1 MISKSTELESSQHVG
16 QNSLLEQL
24 RKVEVLEGFSDEQL
38 QWFLEHGEYREF
50 TANDIVGKQGD
61 SSDYMFIILDGML
74 EFRQGD
80 NIFRN
85 EAGKVTGMLPFSRL
99 TKFAGTGTANGELKM
114 LRVHKKDF
122 MDMLQTLPEL
132 GQRLVAVITDRVR
145 EFSKLELRQEKL
157 MSLGKLSA
165 GLAHELNNP
174 AAATQ
179 RSASQLLEAMF
190 DLETRS
196 ARLGAKIGVE
206 GLEKLVT
213 HLSTLKYEPLTALE
227 RSEREDE
234 LADWLENNGAKN
246 PYEWAA
252 TWVDAGADIAWVEG
266 LHTLK
271 YQIANKEAI
280 TEVVAWLEATLRTRS
295 LVNII
300 KDSTERIS
308 GLVKA
313 IKSYTYMDQAA
324 KQDISVQ
331 DGLETTL
338 SLFGYKFKKGITVE
352 RNYAPNLPKI
362 SAFGSELNQVWT
374 NLIDNAVD
382 AMNGQGIIRVKTAL
396 EGDSILI
403 EIGDNGP
410 GIPPDVQARMFEPFF
425 TTKEV
430 GKGTGLGLDT
440 VRQIVKHHQGS
451 IRVESKPGD
460 TRFQIRLPILG
471 V

>member
-1 MISKSTELESSQHVG
+1 MTTTANTTLE
-16 QNSLLEQL
+16 NL
-24 RKVEVLEGFSDEQL
+24 RKVEVLEGFADEQL
-38 QWFLEHGEYREF
+38 EWFLTHGEYREY
-50 TANDIVGKQGD
+50 ADNDIIGKQND
-61 SSDYMFIILDGML
+61 PSDYMFIILEGTI

-99 TKFAGTGTANGELKM
+99 TKFAGTGVAIGNLKM
-114 LRVHKKDF
+114 LRVHKKEF
-122 MDMLQTLPEL
+122 MDMLNHLPEL
-132 GQRLVAVITDRVR
+132 GQRLVGLMVDRAR

-179 RSASQLLEAMF
+179 RSASLLSEAML

-206 GLEKLVT
+206 GLEKLAGY
-213 HLSTLKYEPLTALE
+213 LSTLERKPLTALE

-234 LADWLENNGAKN
+234 LTEWLEDNGAQN
-246 PYEWAA
+246 AYDWAA
-252 TWVDAGADIAWVEG
+252 TWVDAGADSAWVDG

-271 YQIANKEAI
+271 YQIASQAVMP
-280 TEVVAWLEATLRTRS
+280 EVVAWLEATLRTRS
-295 LVNII
+295 LVNVI
-300 KDSTERIS
+300 KDSSERIS

-324 KQDISVQ
+324 KQEINIQ

-352 RNYAPNLPKI
+352 RDYAPNLPKI

-382 AMNGQGIIRVKTAL
+382 AMNGQGILRVRTRL
-396 EGDSILI
+396 EPQHILV

-410 GIPPDVQARMFEPFF
+410 GIPADVQARLFEPFF

-451 IRVESKPGD
+451 ISVESKAGD
-460 TRFQIRLPILG
+460 TQFLVRLPLTR
-471 V
+471 

>member
-1 MISKSTELESSQHVG
+1 MSTTLTAT
-16 QNSLLEQL
+16 LEQL
-24 RKVEVLEGFSDEQL
+24 RKIEVFEGLSDKDL
-38 QWFLEHGEYREF
+38 TWFLNHGEYRSYASGEM
-50 TANDIVGKQGD
+50 TANIGEP
-61 SSDYMFIILDGML
+61 SDYMLIVLEGAL

-80 NIFRN
+80 NMFRN

-99 TKFAGTGTANGELKM
+99 TKFAGTGTAIGNLKL
-114 LRVHKKDF
+114 LRVHKDDF
-122 MDMLQTLPEL
+122 MDMLETIPEL
-132 GQRLVAVITDRVR
+132 GSRLVGLMVDRAR

-179 RSASQLLEAMF
+179 RSASQLTEAMF

-196 ARLGAKIGVE
+196 ARLGAKIGVD
-206 GLEKLVT
+206 GLEKLVA
-213 HLSTLKYEPLTALE
+213 HLTTLKHEPLTALE

-234 LADWLENNGAKN
+234 LVDWLENNGIHNA
-246 PYEWAA
+246 YDWAA

-271 YQIANKEAI
+271 YEVASKEAMP
-280 TEVVAWLEATLRTRS
+280 EVVGWLEATLRTRS
-295 LVNII
+295 LVNVI
-300 KDSTERIS
+300 KDSSERIS

-324 KQDISVQ
+324 KQEINIQ

-352 RNYAPNLPKI
+352 REYAANLPKI

-382 AMNGQGIIRVKTAL
+382 AMDGQGIIRVRTRL
-396 EGDSILI
+396 EPEHILV

-410 GIPPDVQARMFEPFF
+410 GIPADVQARMFEPFF

-440 VRQIVKHHQGS
+440 VRQIIKHHQGS
-451 IRVESKPGD
+451 INVESKPRD
-460 TRFQIRLPILG
+460 TRFLIRLPIKS
-471 V
+471 

>member
-1 MISKSTELESSQHVG
+1 MPTTLTAS
-16 QNSLLEQL
+16 LEQL
-24 RKVEVLEGFSDEQL
+24 RKVEVFEGFSDEQL
-38 QWFLEHGEYREF
+38 RWFLEHGDYRRY
-50 TANDIVGKQGD
+50 TSGDIVGNQGD
-61 SSDYMFIILDGML
+61 PSDYMFIVLEGAL
-74 EFRQGD
+74 EFHQGD
-80 NIFRN
+80 NVFHN
-85 EAGKVTGMLPFSRL
+85 GAGKVTGMLPFSRL
-99 TKFAGTGTANGELKM
+99 TNFAGTGTAVGNLAM
-114 LRVHKKDF
+114 LLIHKKDF
-122 MDMLQTLPEL
+122 MDMLTHLPEL
-132 GQRLVAVITDRVR
+132 GQRLVAIMLDRAR

-179 RSASQLLEAMF
+179 RSAAQLTEAMF

-196 ARLGAKIGVE
+196 AKLGATIGVD

-213 HLSTLKYEPLTALE
+213 HLATLVHQPLTALE

-234 LADWLENNGAKN
+234 LAQWLENNGAKN
-246 PYEWAA
+246 AYDWAA
-252 TWVDAGADIAWVEG
+252 TWVDAGADIAWVDG

-271 YQIANKEAI
+271 YEVASKEAMP
-280 TEVVAWLEATLRTRS
+280 EVVAWLEATLRTRS
-295 LVNII
+295 LVNVI
-300 KDSTERIS
+300 KDSSERIS

-324 KQDISVQ
+324 KQEIKVQ

-338 SLFGYKFKKGITVE
+338 SLFAYKFKKGITVE
-352 RNYAPNLPKI
+352 RDYALELPKI

-374 NLIDNAVD
+374 NLIDNAID
-382 AMNGQGIIRVKTAL
+382 AMNAQGVLRVTTRL
-396 EGDSILI
+396 EPKHLLV

-410 GIPPDVQARMFEPFF
+410 GIPEDVQARMFEPFF

-440 VRQIVKHHQGS
+440 VRQIVKHHQGT
-451 IRVESKPGD
+451 IRVESTPGD
-460 TRFQIRLPILG
+460 TRFQIRLPL
-471 V
+471 

>member
-1 MISKSTELESSQHVG
+1 MNTNVSLEP
-16 QNSLLEQL
+16 L
-24 RKVEVLEGFSDEQL
+24 RKIEVLEGFSDKQL
-38 QWFLEHGEYREF
+38 EWFLAHGEYREYSDG
-50 TANDIVGKQGD
+50 DIIGKQND
-61 SSDYMFIILDGML
+61 PSDYMFIILEGTI
-74 EFRQGD
+74 EFRQND
-80 NIFRN
+80 NVFRN

-99 TKFAGTGTANGELKM
+99 TKFAGTGVSIGNLKM

-122 MDMLQTLPEL
+122 MDMLQAIPEL
-132 GQRLVAVITDRVR
+132 GQRLVGLMVDRAR

-179 RSASQLLEAMF
+179 RSASQLSEAML

-206 GLEKLVT
+206 GLEKLVA
-213 HLSTLKYEPLTALE
+213 HLSTLVHKPLSALE

-234 LADWLENNGAKN
+234 LTDWLENNGARN
-246 PYEWAA
+246 AYDWAA
-252 TWVDAGADIAWVEG
+252 TWVDAGADIAWVDS

-271 YQIANKEAI
+271 YEVASKEAMP
-280 TEVVAWLEATLRTRS
+280 EVIAWLEATLRTRS
-295 LVNII
+295 LVNVI
-300 KDSTERIS
+300 KDSSERIS

-324 KQDISVQ
+324 KQEINVQ

-338 SLFGYKFKKGITVE
+338 SLFAYKFKKGITVE
-352 RNYAPNLPKI
+352 RDYTPNLPKI

-374 NLIDNAVD
+374 NLIDNAID
-382 AMNGQGIIRVKTAL
+382 AMNEQGIIRVKTRL
-396 EGDSILI
+396 EPEHILI
-403 EIGDNGP
+403 EIGDDGP
-410 GIPPDVQARMFEPFF
+410 GIPAEVQARMFEPFF

-451 IRVESKPGD
+451 ISVESKAGD
-460 TRFQIRLPILG
+460 TRFQVRLPIR
-471 V
+471 

>member
-1 MISKSTELESSQHVG
+1 MATTTSLEP
-16 QNSLLEQL
+16 L
-24 RKVEVLEGFSDEQL
+24 RKVEVFEGLADEQL
-38 QWFLEHGEYREF
+38 EWFLNHGDYREYRDG
-50 TANDIVGKQGD
+50 DIVGKQGD
-61 SSDYMFIILDGML
+61 PSDYMFIVLDGFL

-80 NIFRN
+80 NVFRN

-99 TKFAGTGTANGELKM
+99 TQFAGTGVAVGNLKM
-114 LRVHKKDF
+114 ILVHKEDF
-122 MDMLQTLPEL
+122 MDMLNHMPEL
-132 GQRLVAVITDRVR
+132 GQRLVGIMIDRAR

-179 RSASQLLEAMF
+179 RSASQLAEAML

-196 ARLGAKIGVE
+196 ARLGAKIGVD
-206 GLEKLVT
+206 GLEKLIA
-213 HLSTLKYEPLTALE
+213 HLSTLVHKPLTALE

-234 LADWLENNGAKN
+234 LVEWIENNGGKN
-246 PYEWAA
+246 AYDWAA
-252 TWVDAGADIAWVEG
+252 TWVDAGADINWVEG

-271 YQIANKEAI
+271 YEVASKEAMP
-280 TEVVAWLEATLRTRS
+280 EVVAWLEATLRTRS
-295 LVNII
+295 LVNVI
-300 KDSTERIS
+300 KDSSERIS

-324 KQDISVQ
+324 KQEINVQ

-338 SLFGYKFKKGITVE
+338 SLFAYKFKKGITVQ
-352 RNYAPNLPKI
+352 RDYAPNLPKI

-374 NLIDNAVD
+374 NLIDNAID
-382 AMNGQGIIRVKTAL
+382 AMNGQGIIRVKTRL
-396 EGDSILI
+396 EPEHILI

-410 GIPPDVQARMFEPFF
+410 GIPADVQARMFEPFF

-440 VRQIVKHHQGS
+440 VRQIVKHHGGS
-451 IRVESKPGD
+451 IRVESEPGD
-460 TRFQIRLPILG
+460 TRFQIRLPNK
-471 V
+471 

>member
-1 MISKSTELESSQHVG
+1 MSTATAGATV
-16 QNSLLEQL
+16 EQL

-38 QWFLEHGEYREF
+38 EWFLAHGEVREYAPGE
-50 TANDIVGKQGD
+50 TLANIGAP
-61 SSDYMFIILDGML
+61 SEYMLMILEGGL

-80 NIFRN
+80 HAFRN

-99 TKFAGTGTANGELKM
+99 TKFAGMGVAVGDLKL

-122 MDMLQTLPEL
+122 MDMLNHMPEL
-132 GQRLVAVITDRVR
+132 GQRLVGLMVDRVR
-145 EFSKLELRQEKL
+145 DFSKLELRQEKL

-179 RSASQLLEAMF
+179 RSASQLTEAMF

-213 HLSTLKYEPLTALE
+213 HLSTLKHEPLTALE

-234 LADWLENNGAKN
+234 IAEWLEGNGAKN
-246 PYEWAA
+246 AYDWAA
-252 TWVDAGADIAWVEG
+252 TWVDAGADLSWVEG

-271 YQIANKEAI
+271 YELANKEVMP
-280 TEVVAWLEATLRTRS
+280 EVVGWLEATLRTRS
-295 LVNII
+295 LVNVI
-300 KDSTERIS
+300 KDSSERIS

-324 KQDISVQ
+324 KQEINVQ
-331 DGLETTL
+331 DGLENTL
-338 SLFGYKFKKGITVE
+338 SLFGYKFKKGITIE
-352 RNYAPNLPKI
+352 RNYTPNLPRI
-362 SAFGSELNQVWT
+362 MAFGSELNQVWT
-374 NLIDNAVD
+374 NLIDNAID

-396 EGDSILI
+396 DGDNILV

-410 GIPPDVQARMFEPFF
+410 GIPADVQARIFEPFF

-440 VRQIVKHHQGS
+440 VRQIVKHHQGN

-460 TRFQIRLPILG
+460 TRFQVRLP
-471 V
+471 VRS

>member
-1 MISKSTELESSQHVG
+1 MSTTLTAT
-16 QNSLLEQL
+16 LEQL
-24 RKVEVLEGFSDEQL
+24 RKIEVFEGFSDKDL
-38 QWFLEHGEYREF
+38 QWFLDHGDYREY
-50 TANDIVGKQGD
+50 ADNDIIGKQND
-61 SSDYMFIILDGML
+61 PSDYMFIILEGII

-80 NIFRN
+80 NVFRN
-85 EAGKVTGMLPFSRL
+85 EAGRVTGMLPFSRL
-99 TKFAGTGTANGELKM
+99 TKFAGTGVAIGNLKM
-114 LRVHKKDF
+114 LRIHKKDF
-122 MDMLQTLPEL
+122 MDMLNHIPDL
-132 GQRLVAVITDRVR
+132 GQRLVGLMVDRAR

-179 RSASQLLEAMF
+179 RSASQLSEVMF

-196 ARLGAKIGVE
+196 ARLGAKIGVD
-206 GLEKLVT
+206 GLEKLVA
-213 HLSTLKYEPLTALE
+213 HLSTLQHKPLTALE

-234 LADWLENNGAKN
+234 LTDWFENNGAKN
-246 PYEWAA
+246 AYDWAA
-252 TWVDAGADIAWVEG
+252 TWVDAGADIAWVDN

-271 YQIANKEAI
+271 YEVASKEAMP
-280 TEVVAWLEATLRTRS
+280 EVIAWLEATLRTRS
-295 LVNII
+295 LVNVI

-324 KQDISVQ
+324 KQEISIQ

-338 SLFGYKFKKGITVE
+338 SLFSYKFKKGITVE
-352 RNYAPNLPKI
+352 RDYAPNLPKI

-374 NLIDNAVD
+374 NLIDNAID
-382 AMNGQGIIRVKTAL
+382 AMNGQGIIRVRTRL
-396 EGDSILI
+396 EPKHILI
-403 EIGDNGP
+403 EIGDSGP
-410 GIPPDVQARMFEPFF
+410 GIPGDVQARMFEPFF

-440 VRQIVKHHQGS
+440 VRQIIKHHQGS
-451 IRVESKPGD
+451 INVESKPGD
-460 TRFQIRLPILG
+460 TQFQIRLPLS

>member
-1 MISKSTELESSQHVG
+1 M
-16 QNSLLEQL
+16 SLATTGASLEQL

-38 QWFLEHGEYREF
+38 EWFLEHGEYREYD
-50 TANDIVGKQGD
+50 ANEIVGKAGD
-61 SSDYMFIILDGML
+61 PSDYMSIILDGML

-80 NIFRN
+80 NAFRN

-99 TKFAGTGTANGELKM
+99 TKFAGTGIAIGNLKM

-122 MDMLQTLPEL
+122 MDMLNHLPDL
-132 GQRLVAVITDRVR
+132 GQRLVAIMTDRVR

-179 RSASQLLEAMF
+179 RSASQLGEAMF

-206 GLEKLVT
+206 GLEKLVA
-213 HLSTLKYEPLTALE
+213 HLSTLKHEPLSALE

-234 LADWLENNGAKN
+234 IAEWLENNGIQNA
-246 PYEWAA
+246 YDWAA
-252 TWVDAGADIAWVEG
+252 TWVDAGADITWVEG

-271 YQIANKEAI
+271 YQIASKEAM
-280 TEVVAWLEATLRTRS
+280 TEVVGWLEATLRTRS
-295 LVNII
+295 LVNVI

-308 GLVKA
+308 GLVKS

-324 KQDISVQ
+324 KQQINVQ

-338 SLFGYKFKKGITVE
+338 SLFGYKFKKGITIE
-352 RNYAPNLPKI
+352 RSYTPNLPKI

-374 NLIDNAVD
+374 NLIDNAID
-382 AMNGQGIIRVKTAL
+382 AMNGEGIIRVRTAL
-396 EGDSILI
+396 EGDSILV

-410 GIPPDVQARMFEPFF
+410 GIPKDVQARMFEPFF

-440 VRQIVKHHQGS
+440 VRQIIKHHQGS

-460 TRFQIRLPILG
+460 TRFQVRLPIKS
-471 V
+471 

>member
-1 MISKSTELESSQHVG
+1 MSTITTGATV
-16 QNSLLEQL
+16 EQL
-24 RKVEVLEGFSDEQL
+24 RKVEVFEGFSDEQL
-38 QWFLEHGEYREF
+38 EWFLEHGEYREF
-50 TANDIVGKQGD
+50 KSGEVVGKQGD

-80 NIFRN
+80 NLFRN

-99 TKFAGTGTANGELKM
+99 TKFAGTGTANGDLKM
-114 LRVHKKDF
+114 LRVHKRDF
-122 MDMLQTLPEL
+122 MDMLQTMPDL
-132 GQRLVAVITDRVR
+132 GQRLVAIMTDRVR

-179 RSASQLLEAMF
+179 RSASQLTEAMF

-196 ARLGAKIGVE
+196 ARLGAKIGVD
-206 GLEKLVT
+206 GLEKLVA
-213 HLSTLKYEPLTALE
+213 HLSTLEHKPLTALE

-234 LADWLENNGAKN
+234 LAEWLESNGSQNA
-246 PYEWAA
+246 YDWAA
-252 TWVDAGADIAWVEG
+252 TWVDAGADMAWVEG
-266 LHTLK
+266 LHALK
-271 YQIANKEAI
+271 YEVANKEAMP
-280 TEVVAWLEATLRTRS
+280 EVVGWLEATLRTRS
-295 LVNII
+295 LVNVI
-300 KDSTERIS
+300 KDSSERIS

-324 KQDISVQ
+324 KQEINVQ

-352 RNYAPNLPKI
+352 RNYTPSLPKI
-362 SAFGSELNQVWT
+362 MAFGSELNQVWT
-374 NLIDNAVD
+374 NLIDNAID
-382 AMNGQGIIRVKTAL
+382 AMNGQGVIRVRTAL
-396 EGDSILI
+396 ENDQILV

-410 GIPPDVQARMFEPFF
+410 GIPKDVQARIFEPFF

-451 IRVESKPGD
+451 IRVESEPGD
-460 TRFQIRLPILG
+460 TRFQVRLPIIS
-471 V
+471 

>member
-1 MISKSTELESSQHVG
+1 MSTTLTAS
-16 QNSLLEQL
+16 LEQL
-24 RKVEVLEGFSDEQL
+24 GKVEVFEGFSDEQL
-38 QWFLEHGEYREF
+38 EWFLDHGEYREY
-50 TANDIVGKQGD
+50 ANGDIVGKQGNP
-61 SSDYMFIILDGML
+61 STYMFIVLDGVL

-80 NIFRN
+80 NVFRN

-99 TKFAGTGTANGELKM
+99 THFAGTGTAVGNLKM
-114 LRVHKKDF
+114 LLVHKRDF
-122 MDMLQTLPEL
+122 MDMLNHLPEL
-132 GQRLVAVITDRVR
+132 GQRLVAIMTDRVR

-179 RSASQLLEAMF
+179 RSASQLTEAMF

-196 ARLGAKIGVE
+196 ARLGAKIGVD
-206 GLEKLVT
+206 GLEKLVA
-213 HLSTLKYEPLTALE
+213 HLSTLVHKPLTALE

-234 LADWLENNGAKN
+234 LAEWLEQNGAPN
-246 PYEWAA
+246 AYDWAA

-271 YQIANKEAI
+271 YEVASKEAMP
-280 TEVVAWLEATLRTRS
+280 EVVAWLEATLRTRS
-295 LVNII
+295 LVNVI
-300 KDSTERIS
+300 KDSSERIS

-324 KQDISVQ
+324 KQEINVQ

-338 SLFGYKFKKGITVE
+338 SLFSYKFKKGITVE
-352 RNYAPNLPKI
+352 RDYAPNLPKI

-382 AMNGQGIIRVKTAL
+382 AMNGQGILRVRTRL
-396 EGDSILI
+396 EPEHILV

-410 GIPPDVQARMFEPFF
+410 GISKDVQARMFEPFF

-430 GKGTGLGLDT
+430 GKGTGLGLDM

-451 IRVESKPGD
+451 IGVESRPGD
-460 TRFQIRLPILG
+460 TRFRIRLPIK
-471 V
+471 

>member
-1 MISKSTELESSQHVG
+1 MTTAAPAS
-16 QNSLLEQL
+16 LEQL
-24 RKVEVLEGFSDEQL
+24 RRIEVFEGFSDEQL
-38 QWFLEHGEYREF
+38 EWFLERGEYREYASGD
-50 TANDIVGKQGD
+50 TVGKQGD
-61 SSDYMFIILDGML
+61 PSDYMFIILDGVL

-80 NIFRN
+80 HVFRN

-99 TKFAGTGTANGELKM
+99 TKFAGTGVAVADLKL
-114 LRVHKKDF
+114 LRVHKNDF
-122 MDMLQTLPEL
+122 MDMLQRMPEL
-132 GQRLVAVITDRVR
+132 GQRLVAIMTDRVR

-179 RSASQLLEAMF
+179 RSASQLIEAMF
-190 DLETRS
+190 DLEKRS
-196 ARLGAKIGVE
+196 ASLGAKIGVD

-213 HLSTLKYEPLTALE
+213 HLSTLKHEPLTALE

-234 LADWLENNGAKN
+234 LAKWLEQNGAQN
-246 PYEWAA
+246 AYDWAA

-271 YQIANKEAI
+271 YEVASKEAMP
-280 TEVVAWLEATLRTRS
+280 EVVAWLEATLRTRS
-295 LVNII
+295 LVNVI
-300 KDSTERIS
+300 KDSSERIS

-313 IKSYTYMDQAA
+313 IKNYTYMDQAA
-324 KQDISVQ
+324 KQDINLQ
-331 DGLETTL
+331 DGLENTL
-338 SLFGYKFKKGITVE
+338 SLFNYKLKKGITVE
-352 RNYAPNLPKI
+352 RDYAPNLPKI

-374 NLIDNAVD
+374 NLIDNAID
-382 AMNGQGIIRVKTAL
+382 AMNGQGIIRIKTAL
-396 EGDSILI
+396 DGDHILV

-410 GIPPDVQARMFEPFF
+410 GIPKDVQARIFEPFF

-460 TRFQIRLPILG
+460 TRFQVRLPIS
-471 V
+471 

>member
-1 MISKSTELESSQHVG
+1 MTTTPTATLEH
-16 QNSLLEQL
+16 L
-24 RKVEVLEGFSDEQL
+24 RNIEVFEGIPDKDL
-38 QWFLEHGEYREF
+38 QWFIEHGDYREY
-50 TANDIVGKQGD
+50 ADGDIIGKQND
-61 SSDYMFIILDGML
+61 PSDYMFIILEGII

-80 NIFRN
+80 NYFRN

-99 TKFAGTGTANGELKM
+99 THFAGTGVAIGNLKM

-122 MDMLQTLPEL
+122 MDMLNHIPDL
-132 GQRLVAVITDRVR
+132 GQRLVGLMVDRAR

-179 RSASQLLEAMF
+179 RSASQLSEAMF

-196 ARLGAKIGVE
+196 ARLGAKIGVD
-206 GLEKLVT
+206 GLEKLVK
-213 HLSTLKYEPLTALE
+213 HLSTLEHKPLSALE

-234 LADWLENNGAKN
+234 LVDWLENNGAKN
-246 PYEWAA
+246 AYDWAA

-266 LHTLK
+266 LHALK
-271 YQIANKEAI
+271 YEIASEEAMP
-280 TEVVAWLEATLRTRS
+280 EVVAWLEATLRARS
-295 LVNII
+295 LVNVI

-324 KQDISVQ
+324 KQEINMQ

-338 SLFGYKFKKGITVE
+338 SLFGYKFKKGIKIE
-352 RNYAPNLPKI
+352 RDYAPNLPKI

-382 AMNGQGIIRVKTAL
+382 AMDGQGIIRVKTRL
-396 EGDSILI
+396 EPEHILI

-410 GIPPDVQARMFEPFF
+410 GIPKDVQARMFEPFF

-440 VRQIVKHHQGS
+440 VRQIIKHHGGT
-451 IRVESKPGD
+451 INVESKPGD
-460 TRFQIRLPILG
+460 TRFQIRLPIKS
-471 V
+471 

>member
-1 MISKSTELESSQHVG
+1 VKTTT
-16 QNSLLEQL
+16 LEQL
-24 RKVEVLEGFSDEQL
+24 RKVEVFEGFTDEQL
-38 QWFLEHGEYREF
+38 EWFLRHGDYHDYHDG
-50 TANDIVGKQGD
+50 DIVGKAGD
-61 SSDYMFIILDGML
+61 PSDYMFIILDGFL

-85 EAGKVTGMLPFSRL
+85 EIGKVTGMLPFSRL
-99 TKFAGTGTANGELKM
+99 TKFAGTGSAVGNLKL

-122 MDMLQTLPEL
+122 MEMLNLMPDL
-132 GQRLVAVITDRVR
+132 GQRLVGLMLDRAR

-179 RSASQLLEAMF
+179 RSASQLGEAMF

-206 GLEKLVT
+206 GLEKLVA
-213 HLSTLKYEPLTALE
+213 HLSTLQHTPLSALE

-234 LADWLENNGAKN
+234 LAEWLENNGAQN
-246 PYEWAA
+246 AYDWAA
-252 TWVDAGADIAWVEG
+252 TWVDAGADITWVGG

-271 YQIANKEAI
+271 YEVASKEAMP
-280 TEVVAWLEATLRTRS
+280 EVVAWLEATLRTRS
-295 LVNII
+295 LVNVI

-324 KQDISVQ
+324 KQEINVQ

-338 SLFGYKFKKGITVE
+338 SLFAYKFKKGITVE
-352 RNYAPNLPKI
+352 RDYAPNLPKI

-382 AMNGQGIIRVKTAL
+382 AMNGTGIIRVKTKL
-396 EGDSILI
+396 EPQHILV

-410 GIPPDVQARMFEPFF
+410 GIPADVQARMFEPFF

-440 VRQIVKHHQGS
+440 VRQIVKHHSGTLQ
-451 IRVESKPGD
+451 VESKPGD
-460 TRFQIRLPILG
+460 TRFQVRLPTHLS
-471 V
+471 

>member
-1 MISKSTELESSQHVG
+1 MSTMQAG
-16 QNSLLEQL
+16 ATTQQL
-24 RKVEVLEGFSDEQL
+24 RKVEVLEGFSDKQL
-38 QWFLEHGEYREF
+38 EWFLEHGEYRVY
-50 TANDIVGKQGD
+50 NDGDIVGKQGD
-61 SSDYMFIILDGML
+61 PSDYMFIVLGGVL

-99 TKFAGTGTANGELKM
+99 TKFAGTGVAQGDLKM
-114 LRVHKKDF
+114 LCIHKNDF
-122 MDMLQTLPEL
+122 MDMLQTMPEL
-132 GQRLVAVITDRVR
+132 GQRLVGVITDRVR

-179 RSASQLLEAMF
+179 RSASQLTEAMF

-196 ARLGAKIGVE
+196 ARLGAKIGVD
-206 GLEKLVT
+206 GLEKLVA
-213 HLSTLKYEPLTALE
+213 HLSTLKHEPLSALE

-234 LADWLENNGAKN
+234 IAEWMENNGAKN
-246 PYEWAA
+246 AYDWAA
-252 TWVDAGADIAWVEG
+252 TWVDAGADTAWVEG

-271 YQIANKEAI
+271 YQIADKEVMP
-280 TEVVAWLEATLRTRS
+280 EVMGWLEATLRTRS
-295 LVNII
+295 LVNVI

-324 KQDISVQ
+324 KQEINVQ

-338 SLFGYKFKKGITVE
+338 SLFGYKFKKGITIE
-352 RNYAPNLPKI
+352 RSYTPNLPKI
-362 SAFGSELNQVWT
+362 MAFGSELNQVWT
-374 NLIDNAVD
+374 NLIDNAID
-382 AMNGQGIIRVKTAL
+382 AMNGQGVIRVKTML
-396 EGDSILI
+396 EDNHILV

-410 GIPPDVQARMFEPFF
+410 GIPKDVQARMFEPFF

-460 TRFQIRLPILG
+460 TRFQIRLPI
-471 V
+471 